1 MPYQLVFANNPQ
13 LPSVTRCGPP
23 GYENVTKSEEYAKN
37 ITALHLARE
46 AFIKAESSQVL
57 KKALKNRIHTKGD
70 NVEQGDTIYYKKGN
84 QRNWQ
89 GPDKVIAVNGKKLFI
104 DKGSHVATV
113 NRDDAVVQ
121 GEEFWS
127 FDKEEDAKEEEMR
140 VETTSRSDVSPQHDN
155 EHDHSEEH
163 SNDSEKD
170 KEISSEKEHTE
181 EIVSEGDNITQS
193 NNVSQTTRLSARDS
207 KRGDK
212 LRFSVEG
219 CDEVIEGQ
227 VLSRGGKV
235 GGKYERWW
243 NIENCTTGTRKGY
256 DADTFTSI
264 EKIPVESNEVEEV
277 FVVQIPRFL
286 HNEHRCLEAKEKEL
300 ASWEEFDVYEEVVD
314 LGQET
319 LGTNW
324 MLVEKII
331 DGKLGVKARLC
342 VRGDQEKSNLR
353 TDSPTVHKTSLHI
366 FFMLA
371 AQNSWRVQTSDIK
384 CAFLQG
390 EAIDRDVFLKPPK
403 ERRIKGVIWKMKK
416 RAYGFTDAA
425 RGFYLELSRTL
436 LDLNC
441 VQSKFDPAV
450 YIFYDEE
457 GTLGGLILTHV
468 DDLLHGSGNET
479 FNEQVMKPLKQKFQF
494 GSEEKDDFRYIGM
507 HIKQYGDYIEIDQ
520 DHYFASLDFPPTKSG
535 KEHEVMCE
543 EDQTEFR
550 SMLGRIGWLGNHSRP
565 DLVFDHITLSTR
577 LGKATY
583 GDFAYA
589 RKTVKKMIS
598 NSTNM
603 KFRKLGDPRSWV
615 MDVYADAGYKCLP
628 DEVSSCG
635 GQVVL
640 MRNVRTACVLSWRG
654 RKLKRIVTSPSAAET
669 LAQNDGISEMIFVKS
684 LLGEIFGTGVVSKVP
699 VHLYTDSK
707 NVQKSVNSTAMV
719 EDPRL
724 RTEIAALKESIEKGE
739 VNMLKRVDSKTMLA
753 NCLTKRGASAEG
765 LLKVIRTGY
774 LEDVMSE

>member
-1 MPYQLVFANNPQ
+1 M
-13 LPSVTRCGPP
+13 
-23 GYENVTKSEEYAKN
+23 
-37 ITALHLARE
+37 
-46 AFIKAESSQVL
+46 L
-57 KKALKNRIHTKGD
+57 KKALKSRIHTKGD
-70 NVEQGDTIYYKKGN
+70 NVEEGDTIYYKKGN
-84 QRNWQ
+84 HKNWQ

-127 FDKEEDAKEEEMR
+127 FDKEEDTKQEEIQIEATSNGDISYQQYDQEQCNPDESDSDNTKDR
-140 VETTSRSDVSPQHDN
+140 ETL
-155 EHDHSEEH
+155 
-163 SNDSEKD
+163 
-170 KEISSEKEHTE
+170 SEKEHTE
-181 EIVSEGDNITQS
+181 EIVGEGDDITQS
-193 NNVSQTTRLSARDS
+193 TDGSQTSRCSAIDI

-212 LRFSVEG
+212 LRFRVEG

-227 VLSRGGKV
+227 VLGRGGKV

-243 NIENCTTGTRKGY
+243 NIEDGKTGIRKGY

-264 EKIPVESNEVEEV
+264 EKLPAETNEVEEV

-286 HNEHRCLEAKEKEL
+286 HNEQRCLDAKEKEL
-300 ASWEEFDVYEEVVD
+300 TSWEEFDVYEEVAD
-314 LGQET
+314 TGQET

-324 MLVEKII
+324 MLVEKLI

-342 VRGDQEKSNLR
+342 VRGDQEKCNLR

-403 ERRIKGVIWKMKK
+403 ERRIKGVIWKLKK

-450 YIFYDEE
+450 YIFYDE
-457 GTLGGLILTHV
+457 GGVLAGLILTHV
-468 DDLLHGSGNET
+468 DDLLHGSGNER
-479 FNEQVMKPLKQKFQF
+479 FNAKVMKPLKQKFQF

-520 DHYFASLDFPPTKSG
+520 DHYFASIDIPPAKSG
-535 KEHEVMCE
+535 KEDDVMCE
-543 EDQTEFR
+543 DDQTEFR
-550 SMLGRIGWLGNHSRP
+550 SILGRIGWLGNHSRP
-565 DLVFDHITLSTR
+565 DLVFDHITLSTK
-577 LGKATY
+577 LGKATH
-583 GDFAYA
+583 GDYAYA
-589 RKTVKKMIS
+589 RKTLKKMIS

-640 MRNVRTACVLSWRG
+640 MRNMKSNAACVLSWRG

-684 LLGEIFGTGVVSKVP
+684 LLGEIFGTAMVSTMP

-719 EDPRL
+719 DDPRL
-724 RTEIAALKESIEKGE
+724 RTEVAALKESIEKGE
-739 VNMLKRVDSKTMLA
+739 VNELKRVDSKTMIA

-765 LLKVIRTGY
+765 LLKVIRTGHMD
-774 LEDVMSE
+774 DVKSV